1 MKLSKKI
8 FLSFTLYLFISPVF
22 ANQKYFQETEVRA
35 TQGNVKSQ
43 YNLGV
48 MYWKGQDVAQSYIK
62 AFEWFGKAAAQGDI
76 DAQFNLGLMY
86 SKGLS
91 VTQNDAKALEWYIK
105 AASQGHAEAQN
116 VVGT

>member
-8 FLSFTLYLFISPVF
+8 LLPFTLCVFINPVF
-22 ANQKYFQETEVRA
+22 ADQESFKETEVKA

-62 AFEWFGKAAAQGDI
+62 AFEWFGKAAAQGDMNRTG
-76 DAQFNLGLMY
+76 F
-86 SKGLS
+86 
-91 VTQNDAKALEWYIK
+91 
-105 AASQGHAEAQN
+105 
-116 VVGT
+116 VGESIF